1 MTIRKSPDY
10 FDFFKG
16 AVTVEGSKQ
25 IDPLAHRSQ
34 ELVMGRVSRLVY
46 GVALDRFLDPRG
58 LVGDFYL
65 IDSCSIGY
73 VLCSNQPESLLYRS
87 EPDAYWR

>member
-1 MTIRKSPDY
+1 MTIRKILDY

-25 IDPLAHRSQ
+25 IDPLRYRSQ
-34 ELVMGRVSRLVY
+34 ELLKNKVGGLVY
-46 GVALDRFLDPRG
+46 GVTLDHFLDPRG

-73 VLCSNQPESLLYRS
+73 VLCSNQPESLLYR
-87 EPDAYWR
+87 PQRDAYWR